1 MSPEPNTRP
10 HHLGTDHSRCRA
22 CPYPTRARSGSRRR
36 STVSP
41 SDRRRLASPGRTFS
55 MSADRTFQTASLP
68 GRTPTRPA
76 PAFCLRVRRRRRRQW
91 QPVPAGTRCVA
102 VSSCS
107 IVCGSLSDH
116 CHYPDQ
122 PAGLRQAGRTGASEA
137 GNPPL
142 DVRQELG
149 AGRRHRISGD
159 GRNERCPMRKSCRAT
174 STYHRL

>member
-10 HHLGTDHSRCRA
+10 HHLGTDHRCCRA

-41 SDRRRLASPGRTFS
+41 RDRRRLASPGRTFS
-55 MSADRTFQTASLP
+55 MSADRTLQTASLP
-68 GRTPTRPA
+68 GRPPTRPA
-76 PAFCLRVRRRRRRQW
+76 PPFCLRVRRRRRRQW
-91 QPVPAGTRCVA
+91 QPVPAGTCCVA

-107 IVCGSLSDH
+107 SVCGSLSDH
-116 CHYPDQ
+116 CHYPDR
-122 PAGLRQAGRTGASEA
+122 PAGLRQAG
-137 GNPPL
+137 
-142 DVRQELG
+142 
-149 AGRRHRISGD
+149 RHRISGD